1 MEKSEQRKAGLCC
14 WNGTIGEL
22 LKLNRGEFMD
32 GMKTALREH
41 IQQPIDSSGLKSWRD
56 TFKVLKYHTFGRFD
70 EKTKASWKRLKI
82 VFEGVLPNQ
91 RRPDVLI
98 FSERMIVVIE
108 FKRRNTE
115 FAGYLKQLRSYCRTL
130 EQWEE
135 VCRGRKVRG
144 ILCYTGLEPKHEV
157 KHRRHICS
165 GDKLKDVL
173 LRLLGNSPKPKA

>member
-1 MEKSEQRKAGLCC
+1 M
-14 WNGTIGEL
+14 
-22 LKLNRGEFMD
+22 
-32 GMKTALREH
+32 
-41 IQQPIDSSGLKSWRD
+41 
-56 TFKVLKYHTFGRFD
+56 
-70 EKTKASWKRLKI
+70 
-82 VFEGVLPNQ
+82 
-91 RRPDVLI
+91 LI

-157 KHRRHICS
+157 KSRRHICS

-173 LRLLGNSPKPKA
+173 LRLLGNSPRPRT